1 MEPFGTLIR
10 REQRAA
16 GRKRN
21 YLHGA
26 KQFAVTEKTVETLTI
41 EAHSVA
47 DALVNMALAGEIR
60 LVRIEACEVAS
71 GMRSEKLARAFL
83 QLNSFRAWRM
93 DPTTEAGHA
102 LWLSRGGIYEGYE
115 PLVDDIALAE
125 SVHLDKA
132 APADLYLA
140 RVGLAG
146 LVVKHQINQ
155 AQIIQD
161 IDQRLEQH
169 TGY

>member
-47 DALVNMALAGEIR
+47 DALVSMALAGEVR

-71 GMRSEKLARAFL
+71 GMRSEQLARAFL
-83 QLNSFRAWRM
+83 QRNSFRAWRM
-93 DPTTEAGHA
+93 DPTTEAGHT
-102 LWLSRGGIYEGYE
+102 LWLSRGGVYEGYE
-115 PLVDDIALAE
+115 PLTDDIALAE
-125 SVHLDKA
+125 AVRLDRA
-132 APADLYLA
+132 APTDLHLA

-155 AQIIQD
+155 TQIIQD
-161 IDQRLEQH
+161 IDKRVEQ
-169 TGY
+169 YVRY